1 VIEVKIGLAQY
12 DPTIGAFK
20 YNIAQMVRLA
30 GKAREEGC
38 ELVIFPELAVC
49 GYPPRDLLEREE
61 FIQDNLQ
68 AMDWLVSEVKG
79 IAVLCGCVSPNTK
92 RAGKPIYNTAIL
104 FEEGRVLAKV
114 HKRLLPSYDIFDE
127 TRYFEPGTESMPVSF
142 KGLSLGITICEDIWN
157 DSDIFPEHIYPV
169 NPVAELAEKGTDVFI
184 TINSS
189 PFDIEKAAFRYH
201 ILRYLATKYCRPFFY
216 INAVGGQDCLIFDGS
231 SMAVDHAGKIMAQ
244 AKDFSEDLVTCDTD
258 TLQGEKHMVSDSKE
272 EAVVKA
278 LELGLKDYTTRCG
291 FSKVVLGLSGGID
304 SSVTAAVAAKAI
316 GPENVLGVIM
326 PSPYTSE
333 ASIED
338 AEALARNLEIE
349 TITIPISDIFDSY
362 LKTLEPVFSG
372 KDRNVTEENI
382 QARIRGNL
390 LMAISN
396 KFGHL
401 VLSTGNKSE
410 LAVGYCT
417 LYGDLSGGF
426 ALISDLPKTMVYEVA
441 GYLNSEGEIIPK
453 RVLTKA
459 PSAELR
465 PGQKDQDDLPPYEIL
480 DLILERYLEQNTP
493 PDRIIA
499 EGFNQETVYRI
510 VQMVDRSEYKR
521 HQAPMGPRVTGR
533 AFGYGRR
540 YPVCHG
546 YGRQIRVKS

>member
-20 YNIAQMVRLA
+20 HNVAQIVRLA
-30 GKAREEGC
+30 GKAGDEGC
-38 ELVIFPELAVC
+38 ELVIFPEFAVC
-49 GYPPRDLLEREE
+49 GYPPRDLLERKE
-61 FIQDNLQ
+61 FIQDNLK
-68 AMDWLVSEVKG
+68 AMDRLVSEVKG
-79 IAVLCGCVSPNTK
+79 IAVLCGCVSLNTK
-92 RAGKPIYNTAIL
+92 STGKPIHNTAIL
-104 FEEGRVLAKV
+104 FEEGNVLAKV

-127 TRYFEPGTESMPVSF
+127 TRYFEPGTGSVPVSF

-157 DSDIFPEHIYPV
+157 DGDIFPEHNYPV

-201 ILRYLATKYCRPFFY
+201 ILSHLAVKYHRPFFY

-231 SMAVDHAGKIMAQ
+231 SMAVDHTGKIMAQ
-244 AKDFSEDLVTCDTD
+244 AKDFTEDLVTVDTD
-258 TLQGEKHMVSDSKE
+258 ALQGEKHMVSASRE
-272 EAVVKA
+272 ETVIKA

-304 SSVTAAVAAKAI
+304 SSVTAAVAAQAL

-326 PSPYTSE
+326 SSPYTSE

-338 AEALARNLEIE
+338 AEALARNLEIRI
-349 TITIPISDIFDSY
+349 ITIPISDIFDSY

-372 KDRNVTEENI
+372 KKRNITEENI

-396 KFGHL
+396 KFGYL

-426 ALISDLPKTMVYEVA
+426 ALISDLPKTMVYKVA
-441 GYLNSEGEIIPK
+441 EYLNSGGEIIPK

-465 PGQKDQDDLPPYEIL
+465 PGQKDQDNLPPYDIL
-480 DLILERYLEQNTP
+480 DAILEKYLEQNTS

-499 EGFNQETVYRI
+499 QGFNPETVYKI
-510 VQMVDRSEYKR
+510 VQMVDHSEYKR
-521 HQAPMGPRVTGR
+521 HQVPMGPRVTAR

-546 YGRQIRVKS
+546 YGRM

>member
-1 VIEVKIGLAQY
+1 MKIGLAQY

-20 YNIAQMVRLA
+20 HNVAQMIRLA
-30 GKAREEGC
+30 GKARGKGC

-61 FIQDNLQ
+61 FIQDNLR
-68 AMDWLVSEVKG
+68 AMDWLMSEVKG
-79 IAVLCGCVSPNTK
+79 IAVLCGYVSPNTK
-92 RAGKPIYNTAIL
+92 RAGKPIHNTAIL
-104 FEEGRVLAKV
+104 FEEGKVQAKV

-127 TRYFEPGTESMPVSF
+127 ARYFEPGTESMPISF

-157 DSDIFPEHIYPV
+157 DSDIFPEHNYPV

-189 PFDIEKAAFRYH
+189 PFDIEKVAFRQH
-201 ILRYLATKYCRPFFY
+201 ILRYLATKYRRPFFY

-231 SMAVDHAGKIMAQ
+231 SIAIDHAGKIMAQ
-244 AKDFSEDLVTCDTD
+244 AKDFTEDLVTCDTD
-258 TLQGEKHMVSDSKE
+258 TLQGEKHMISDSKE
-272 EAVVKA
+272 EAVIKA

-304 SSVTAAVAAKAI
+304 SSVTASVAAQAI

-326 PSPYTSE
+326 PSPYTSK

-338 AEALARNLEIE
+338 AEALARNLEIQ

-362 LKTLEPVFSG
+362 LKTFEPVFSG
-372 KDRNVTEENI
+372 KDRDVTEENI

-417 LYGDLSGGF
+417 LYGDLCGGF
-426 ALISDLPKTMVYEVA
+426 ALISDLPKTMVYKVA

-453 RVLTKA
+453 QVLTKV

-480 DLILERYLEQNTP
+480 DLILEKYLEQDTP

-499 EGFNQETVYRI
+499 EGFNQETVFRI

-521 HQAPMGPRVTGR
+521 HQAPIGPRVTSR

-546 YGRQIRVKS
+546 YGRQSG

>member
-1 VIEVKIGLAQY
+1 VKIGLAQY

-20 YNIAQMVRLA
+20 HNMAQMIRLA
-30 GKAREEGC
+30 GKARDKGC

-49 GYPPRDLLEREE
+49 GYPPRDLLERKE

-68 AMDWLVSEVKG
+68 AMDWLMSEVKG

-92 RAGKPIYNTAIL
+92 RTGKPIHNTAIL
-104 FEEGRVLAKV
+104 FEEGKVLAMV

-142 KGLSLGITICEDIWN
+142 KGLSLGIMICEDIWN
-157 DSDIFPEHIYPV
+157 DSDIFPEHNYPV

-189 PFDIEKAAFRYH
+189 PFDIKKAAFRYH
-201 ILRYLATKYCRPFFY
+201 ILRHLATKYLRPFFY
-216 INAVGGQDCLIFDGS
+216 INAVGGQDCLIFDGN

-244 AKDFSEDLVTCDTD
+244 AKDFTEDLVTVDTD
-258 TLQGEKHMVSDSKE
+258 ALQGEKHMVSASKE

-304 SSVTAAVAAKAI
+304 SSVTAAVAAQAL

-338 AEALARNLEIE
+338 AEALALNLEIQ

-362 LKTLEPVFSG
+362 LRTLEPVFSG
-372 KDRNVTEENI
+372 KDRNITEENI

-396 KFGHL
+396 KFGHM
-401 VLSTGNKSE
+401 VISTGNKSE

-480 DLILERYLEQNTP
+480 DSILERYLEHNTS

-499 EGFNQETVYRI
+499 EGFDPEIVYRI

-521 HQAPMGPRVTGR
+521 HQAPIGPRITTR

-540 YPVCHG
+540 YPVVHG
-546 YGRQIRVKS
+546 YGRQVEIRN

>member
-1 VIEVKIGLAQY
+1 MKIGLAQY

-20 YNIAQMVRLA
+20 HNVAQLVRFA
-30 GKAREEGC
+30 GKARDEGC

-61 FIQDNLQ
+61 FIQDNLK
-68 AMDWLVSEVKG
+68 AMDRLMSGVKG

-104 FEEGRVLAKV
+104 FEEGKVLANV

-127 TRYFEPGTESMPVSF
+127 TRYFEPGTESTPVYF

-157 DSDIFPEHIYPV
+157 DSDIFPEHNYHV
-169 NPVAELAEKGTDVFI
+169 DPVAELAEKGTDVFI

-189 PFDIEKAAFRYH
+189 PFDIEKTAFRYH
-201 ILRYLATKYCRPFFY
+201 ILEHLATKYRRPFFY
-216 INAVGGQDCLIFDGS
+216 VNAVGGQDCLIFDGN

-244 AKDFSEDLVTCDTD
+244 AKDFSEDLVTGDTD
-258 TLQGEKHMVSDSKE
+258 TLQGEKHMVSASKE
-272 EAVVKA
+272 EAAVKA
-278 LELGLKDYTTRCG
+278 LKLGLKDYATRCG

-304 SSVTAAVAAKAI
+304 SSVTAAVAALAL

-326 PSPYTSE
+326 PSPYTLE

-349 TITIPISDIFDSY
+349 TITIPISGIFDSY

-426 ALISDLPKTMVYEVA
+426 ALVSDLPKTMVYKVA
-441 GYLNSEGEIIPK
+441 GYLNSEREIIPG
-453 RVLTKA
+453 RVLAKA

-480 DLILERYLEQNTP
+480 DVILEKYLEQNTP

-499 EGFNQETVYRI
+499 EGFNPETVYRI

-521 HQAPMGPRVTGR
+521 HQSPIGPRVTGR

-540 YPVCHG
+540 YPVVHG
-546 YGRQIRVKS
+546 YMRRTINVGS

>member
-1 VIEVKIGLAQY
+1 MKIGLAQY
-12 DPTIGAFK
+12 DPTIGAFRH
-20 YNIAQMVRLA
+20 NVAQLVRLA
-30 GKAREEGC
+30 GKARDGGC

-68 AMDWLVSEVKG
+68 AMDWLMSEVKG
-79 IAVLCGCVSPNTK
+79 IAVLCGCISPNTK
-92 RAGKPIYNTAIL
+92 RAGKPIHNTAVL
-104 FEEGRVLAKV
+104 FEEGNVLAKV

-127 TRYFEPGTESMPVSF
+127 TRYFEPGTESTPVNF

-157 DSDIFPEHIYPV
+157 DSDLFPEHSYPV

-189 PFDIEKAAFRYH
+189 PFDIEKTAFRYH
-201 ILRYLATKYCRPFFY
+201 ILRHLAIKYRRPFFY
-216 INAVGGQDCLIFDGS
+216 INAVGGQDCLIFDGN
-231 SMAVDHAGKIMAQ
+231 SMAVDHAGNIMAR
-244 AKDFSEDLVTCDTD
+244 AKDFSEDLVTCDTKA
-258 TLQGEKHMVSDSKE
+258 LQGEVHIVSGSKE

-278 LELGLKDYTTRCG
+278 LKLGLKDYATRCG

-304 SSVTAAVAAKAI
+304 SSVAAAVAAQAL

-338 AEALARNLEIE
+338 AEALARNLGIR
-349 TITIPISDIFDSY
+349 TITIPISGIFDSY
-362 LKTLEPVFSG
+362 LGTLEPVFSG
-372 KDRNVTEENI
+372 RGRNTTEENI

-426 ALISDLPKTMVYEVA
+426 ALVSDLPKTMVYKVA

-480 DLILERYLEQNTP
+480 DAILEKYLEHNTS
-493 PDRIIA
+493 PDRIIT
-499 EGFNQETVYRI
+499 EGFDPETVHGI

-521 HQAPMGPRVTGR
+521 HQSPIGPRVTGR

-546 YGRQIRVKS
+546 YGRQVEIGN